1 MAHIRAVQIN
11 GLSGDA
17 LYRLHGCNSLLREPQ
32 TVYVSSSGDDNN
44 GGFMLL
50 CGMDSV
56 TNAGVKGA
64 IVRYNLSVN
73 DGKSGLNI
81 FDVTGSVSDSQIY
94 NNTVYCGKNNV
105 KLVNLSNYGNVT
117 VKSSNNVF
125 SNNIFYANEGVAV
138 SWGYGDSVT
147 TPAFQNAAFKNNLF
161 YNISE
166 PVYENMITVTGTIS
180 DDPKFANAGLE
191 STGRETG
198 EAYKVNNSSILNGGA
213 VISNNGGKDYF
224 GNAVSADSTLIGAIA
239 G

>member
-94 NNTVYCGKNNV
+94 NNTVYCGKN
-105 KLVNLSNYGNVT
+105 
-117 VKSSNNVF
+117 
-125 SNNIFYANEGVAV
+125 GVE
-138 SWGYGDSVT
+138 D
-147 TPAFQNAAFKNNLF
+147 
-161 YNISE
+161 
-166 PVYENMITVTGTIS
+166 MITVTGTIS

-198 EAYKVNNSSILNGGA
+198 AAYKVNNSGILNGGA
-213 VISNNGGKDYF
+213 VISNNGGMDYF